1 MTNNNNNQKVVPQAK
16 QALNQMKLEIASELG
31 IENTDEYGAN
41 KTSYHNGEIGGRVGG
56 QMSRKLVE
64 MGEEALLRQY
74 NSKK

>member
-1 MTNNNNNQKVVPQAK
+1 MANKPADPNAK
-16 QALNQMKLEIASELG
+16 AALNQMKLEVASELG
-31 IENTDEYGAN
+31 IENSTEYGAD

-56 QMSRKLVE
+56 QMSKRLVA

>member
-1 MTNNNNNQKVVPQAK
+1 MANKPADPNAK
-16 QALNQMKLEIASELG
+16 AALNQMKLEIASELG

-56 QMSRKLVE
+56 QMSRRLVA
-64 MGEEALLRQY
+64 MGEEALLREY

>member
-1 MTNNNNNQKVVPQAK
+1 MANKPADPNAK
-16 QALNQMKLEIASELG
+16 AALNQMKLEIASELG